1 VSNAALDHYA
11 GLGNKIAVPHAAF
24 DDALAKFGWSWHQI
38 ARQEL
43 PPPFTSLE
51 EFQIW
56 IISADP
62 VLWCDR
68 YLINPDDPEA
78 PWSFWDYQEESIRA
92 NGNTLHE
99 CGAEVG
105 KTREIIAYIL
115 YQAFNTSNGS
125 GLVTAPMTIHLMEII
140 DAVDQQLAHNARLKK
155 ALVLHRKQPHHHLKF
170 SNGFKVDF
178 RPTGHDGEALRGVHV
193 ATFAMIDEAAKIKNP
208 SVWKEFWRASKPGCV
223 HKCYSTPDGDR
234 STVFYR
240 LCQKADGKLKE
251 DDSAD
256 DVGLKKLDFKKF
268 HWSKELMPPPF
279 WTLERRR
286 FYIDQYGGEDS
297 PGYQQNVL
305 GNWGD
310 PENSVFP
317 WYQFQRLLHDVP
329 EYRCLKILVDESHG
343 EVSLY
348 GYELVRRNPSPLPL
362 TGESL
367 ESPPVKGGWGVG
379 SEGLGK
385 PEPMTLIDRRV
396 MKKDFDIA
404 SEIKQFFSPLP
415 GLCFGGADLGF
426 SQDPT
431 EIYVKLIYG
440 KVHRLIGRVQLKGV
454 TYDQQADA
462 IDALDDIYD
471 NGTDKMGWGLDFGN
485 AGSAVVHI
493 LQGQEKYSHK
503 SYEDR
508 LTGYQFGAAY
518 DAISEDGETIIDKK
532 NDKPVR
538 LSAKELSTDL
548 LTTKMQRIELQ
559 YPFDPDIILF
569 YPSHTYRNGTNRR
582 IYKDIDDHIIDA
594 DRVLTLRVVLP
605 GESREDLF
613 A

>member
-1 VSNAALDHYA
+1 MSNLALDQFA
-11 GLGNKIAVPHAAF
+11 DLAKKLMVPADSF
-24 DDALAKFGWSWHQI
+24 DFALAKFGWNWHQI

-43 PPPFTSLE
+43 PPPFANLE
-51 EFQIW
+51 EFQLW
-56 IISADP
+56 IICSDP
-62 VLWCDR
+62 VLWCNR
-68 YLINPDDPEA
+68 FLVNPDDPDI
-78 PWSFWDYQEESIRA
+78 PWSYWDYQQESIRHS
-92 NGNTLHE
+92 GNTLHE

-105 KTREIIAYIL
+105 KTREIIGFVLWKAYTI
-115 YQAFNTSNGS
+115 ANGS

-140 DAVDQQLAHNARLKK
+140 DAIDQQLAHNPFLKK
-155 ALVLHRKQPHHHLKF
+155 ALILHRKQPHHHLKF
-170 SNGFKVDF
+170 SNGFKIDF

-193 ATFAMIDEAAKIKNP
+193 STFAMVDEAAKIKNA

-240 LCQKADGKLKE
+240 LCQKAEGRLKE
-251 DDSAD
+251 DDQGD
-256 DVGLKKLDFKKF
+256 DAGLKKLDFRKF
-268 HWSKELMPPPF
+268 HWSKELMPAPF
-279 WTLERRR
+279 WTPERRR

-317 WYQFQRLLHDVP
+317 WYQFQRLLHDIP

-348 GYELVRRNPSPLPL
+348 GFELLQ
-362 TGESL
+362 
-367 ESPPVKGGWGVG
+367 PVVDGVK
-379 SEGLGK
+379 GK
-385 PEPMTLIDRRV
+385 PEPVTLIDKRIS
-396 MKKDFDIA
+396 KHGFDIA
-404 SEIKQFFSPLP
+404 AEIKAYFSGIY

-431 EIYVKLIYG
+431 EIYVKQVYG
-440 KVHRLIGRVQLKGV
+440 RTHRLVARVQLKGV

-462 IDALDDIYD
+462 IDALDDIFGD
-471 NGTDKMGWGLDFGN
+471 SRNTMGWGLDFGN

-503 SYEDR
+503 NYEDR

-518 DAISEDGETIIDKK
+518 DAVNEDGEVIIDKK
-532 NDKPVR
+532 TDKPVR

-548 LTTKMQRIELQ
+548 LTTKMQRLELH
-559 YPFDPDIILF
+559 YPYDPDIILY
-569 YPSHTYRNGTNRR
+569 YPSHTYRNSATRR
-582 IYKDIDDHIIDA
+582 IFKDVDDHVIDA
-594 DRVLTLRVVLP
+594 DRVLTLRIVLP
-605 GESREDLF
+605 GEILEDLF
-613 A
+613 ACG